1 VTGISAPAPLA
12 NHHVLDS
19 FESGSPTLDDWL
31 LRRARANQISGASRV
46 FVACDDGQVVGYYAL
61 ASSAIACGD
70 ATGRMRRN
78 MPDPIPVV
86 VLARLAVHNAYQ
98 GKGIGRGLVRDAA
111 MRVLAAADEIG
122 IRGLVVHA
130 ISEDAKAFYLNLGL
144 LPSPTNDLTL
154 MIPLGDLKANL

>member
-1 VTGISAPAPLA
+1 
-12 NHHVLDS
+12 
-19 FESGSPTLDDWL
+19 
-31 LRRARANQISGASRV
+31 
-46 FVACDDGQVVGYYAL
+46 
-61 ASSAIACGD
+61 
-70 ATGRMRRN
+70 

-86 VLARLAVHNAYQ
+86 VLARLAVNNAYQ
-98 GKGIGRGLVRDAA
+98 GRGIGRGLLRDAA
-111 MRVLAAADEIG
+111 MRVIAAADGIG

>member
-1 VTGISAPAPLA
+1 MTGLSAPAPLA
-12 NHHVLDS
+12 DHHGLDS
-19 FESGSPTLDDWL
+19 FESGLPTLDDWL

-46 FVACDDGQVVGYYAL
+46 FVACDDAQVVGYYAL

-144 LPSPTNDLTL
+144 LPSPTNDMTL

>member
-1 VTGISAPAPLA
+1 VTRLSAPALLA
-12 NHHVLDS
+12 EHHILDE
-19 FESGSPTLDDWL
+19 FDSGVPSLDDWL
-31 LRRARANQISGASRV
+31 LRRARANQVAGASRV
-46 FVACDDGQVVGYYAL
+46 FVTCDGSKVVGYYAL

-86 VLARLAVHNAYQ
+86 VLARLAVDRGYQ
-98 GKGIGRGLVRDAA
+98 GQSIGRGLVRDAA
-111 MRVLAAADEIG
+111 KRVLAAAGEIG

-130 ISEDAKAFYLNLGL
+130 ISEEAKAFYLGLGL

-154 MIPLGDLKANL
+154 MIPIGDLQANL

>member
-1 VTGISAPAPLA
+1 MTGISAPAPLA
-12 NHHVLDS
+12 DHHVLDS
-19 FESGSPTLDDWL
+19 FESGLPTLDDWL

-98 GKGIGRGLVRDAA
+98 GRGIGRGLVRDAA

>member
-1 VTGISAPAPLA
+1 VSGLSAPALLA
-12 NHHVLDS
+12 DHHILDN
-19 FESGSPTLDDWL
+19 FQSGLPTLDDWL
-31 LRRARANQISGASRV
+31 VRRARANQIAGASRV
-46 FVACDDGQVVGYYAL
+46 FVTCDERKVVGYYAL

-86 VLARLAVHNAYQ
+86 VLARLAVDSAYQ
-98 GKGIGRGLVRDAA
+98 GRGVGQGLVRDAA
-111 MRVLAAADEIG
+111 LRVLAAADEIG

-130 ISEDAKAFYLNLGL
+130 ISEEAKAFYLNLGL

>member
-1 VTGISAPAPLA
+1 MNGLSAPALLA
-12 NHHVLDS
+12 DHHVLDD
-19 FESGSPTLDDWL
+19 FQSGLPTLDDWL
-31 LRRARANQISGASRV
+31 LRRARANQVSGASRV
-46 FVACDDGQVVGYYAL
+46 YVACDDRRVVGYYAL

-70 ATGRMRRN
+70 ATGRLRRN

-86 VLARLAVHNAYQ
+86 VLARLAVDSAYQ
-98 GKGIGRGLVRDAA
+98 GLGIGRGLVRDAA

-144 LPSPTNDLTL
+144 LPSPTNELTL
-154 MIPLGDLKANL
+154 MIPLGDLKASL

>member
-1 VTGISAPAPLA
+1 MTGLSAPAPLA
-12 NHHVLDS
+12 DHHVLDS
-19 FESGSPTLDDWL
+19 FESGLPTLDDWL

-46 FVACDDGQVVGYYAL
+46 FVTCDNGQVVGYYAL

-130 ISEDAKAFYLNLGL
+130 ISEDAKAFYLSLGL

>member
-1 VTGISAPAPLA
+1 MTALSTPALLA
-12 NHHVLDS
+12 EHHVLDE
-19 FESGSPTLDDWL
+19 FRSGVPTLDDWL
-31 LRRARANQISGASRV
+31 LRRARPNQVAGASRV
-46 FVACDDGQVVGYYAL
+46 FVTCDGDRVVGYYAL

-86 VLARLAVHNAYQ
+86 VLARLAVDRGYQ
-98 GKGIGRGLVRDAA
+98 GQSIGRGLMRDAA
-111 MRVLAAADEIG
+111 LRVLATAGEIG

-130 ISEDAKAFYLNLGL
+130 ISEEAKAFYLNMGM

-154 MIPLGDLKANL
+154 MIPLGDLEASL

>member
-1 VTGISAPAPLA
+1 MTGLSAPELLA
-12 NHHVLDS
+12 DHHVLDD
-19 FESGSPTLDDWL
+19 FQSGTPTLDDWL

-46 FVACDDGQVVGYYAL
+46 YVTCDDRKVMGYYAL
-61 ASSAIACGD
+61 ASSAIAGGD

-86 VLARLAVHNAYQ
+86 VLARLAVDRAYQ
-98 GKGIGRGLVRDAA
+98 ARGVGQGLVRDAA
-111 MRVLAAADEIG
+111 LRVLAAADEIG

-130 ISEDAKAFYLNLGL
+130 ISEEAKAFYLSLGL
-144 LPSPTNDLTL
+144 LPSPTNEMTL

>member
-1 VTGISAPAPLA
+1 MTGLSVPALLA
-12 NHHVLDS
+12 DHHVLDD
-19 FESGSPTLDDWL
+19 FHSGVPTLDEWL
-31 LRRARANQISGASRV
+31 TRRARANQIAGASRV
-46 FVACDDGQVVGYYAL
+46 YVTCDDQKVVGYYSL
-61 ASSAIACGD
+61 SSSAIACGD

-86 VLARLAVHNAYQ
+86 VLGRLAVDNAFH
-98 GKGIGRGLVRDAA
+98 GKGIGQGLVRDAT

-130 ISEDAKAFYLNLGL
+130 ISEQAKAFYLNLGL
-144 LPSPTNDLTL
+144 LPSPTNELTL

>member
-1 VTGISAPAPLA
+1 VTGLSAPELLA
-12 NHHVLDS
+12 DHHVLDD
-19 FESGSPTLDDWL
+19 FQSGTPTLDDWL

-46 FVACDDGQVVGYYAL
+46 YVTCDDRKVMGYYAL
-61 ASSAIACGD
+61 ASSAIAGGD

-86 VLARLAVHNAYQ
+86 VLARLAVDRAYQ
-98 GKGIGRGLVRDAA
+98 ARGVGQGLVRDAA
-111 MRVLAAADEIG
+111 LRVLAAADEIG

-130 ISEDAKAFYLNLGL
+130 ISEEAKAFYLSLGL
-144 LPSPTNDLTL
+144 LPSPTNEMTL

>member
-1 VTGISAPAPLA
+1 MTGISAPAPLA
-12 NHHVLDS
+12 DHHVLDS
-19 FESGSPTLDDWL
+19 FESGLPTLDDWL

-46 FVACDDGQVVGYYAL
+46 FVACDDRQVVGYYAL
-61 ASSAIACGD
+61 ASSAIACAD

-130 ISEDAKAFYLNLGL
+130 ISDDAKAFYLNLGL
-144 LPSPTNDLTL
+144 LPSPTNELTL